1 VLHYALGSNPSLNNI
16 FRSPELI
23 FRPKS
28 IAIVGASETPG
39 WSNWSRV
46 IRENLSDAGID
57 IPVYPVNPRRDTV
70 WGERAYPSLDQL
82 PAAPDLALV
91 IVPARFVPAVL
102 REGAAAGVKAAIVY
116 ASGFGEGED
125 GGGAELGAEL
135 RAVAAGGMRLCGPN
149 CMGGVSVHENLL
161 LYPANPVTRIRGLP
175 AGDVGAVFQSGG
187 TFQFWLQAGATRGL
201 GFSYG
206 ITSGSELDLD
216 LADYIDFLVSDERT
230 SIICALVEGVR
241 RPAAF
246 VEAARRAL
254 VAGKP
259 LLVVKIGRSSG
270 GSASAKSHTG
280 ILAGDDA
287 VFDAVC
293 ERYAIVRCDS
303 LDDMIDTALV
313 MRKRR
318 IPPGKRVAMVT
329 YSGGAKGLF
338 LDQAAD
344 AGVAFAEL
352 TPETLTTIAP
362 LLDPGLAAG
371 NPLDAGA
378 LIPYDQPRFA
388 ALCSAIVS
396 DPGVDIL
403 AIQGQL
409 PSLAEDRQN
418 PQPFADIAASTEK
431 PVFAYSRTRQNLLE
445 PGRAFQEK
453 TGIAFVQGIPEAT
466 RTLRSVIDHGIRRRA
481 YAPSD
486 STGIGVPDVP
496 GSDPANDL
504 ERYGVPMPRSA
515 DAATVEEAVAAARA
529 IGYPVVL
536 KALAPEIIHKTE
548 FDAVRVNLRADADV
562 VAAANEMA
570 AACAARG
577 IAIRFLIQEMVRG
590 LEVLIGAR
598 EDAGFGPIL
607 VVGMGGI
614 MAELLDDV
622 AIRLLP
628 VDATDV
634 PAMLNRLRAARLFG
648 EFRGA
653 AAPDVEALATAAAG
667 LGRFFLERRRWI
679 GDVEV
684 NPLIVLEKGRGVR
697 AVDVRIIKR

>member
-1 VLHYALGSNPSLNNI
+1 LNTI
-16 FRSPELI
+16 FRSPESI
-23 FRPKS
+23 FRPRS
-28 IAIVGASETPG
+28 IAIVGASDSPG
-39 WSNWSRV
+39 WANWSRV
-46 IRENLSDAGID
+46 IHENLADAGIG

-70 WGERAYPSLDQL
+70 WGERAYPSLGQL
-82 PAAPDLALV
+82 PSVPDLALV
-91 IVPARFVPAVL
+91 IVPAPHVPAVL

-125 GGGAELGAEL
+125 GAGAELGDEL
-135 RAVAAGGMRLCGPN
+135 RAIAAGGMRICGPN
-149 CMGGVSVHENLL
+149 CMGGVSVHENML
-161 LYPANPVTRIRGLP
+161 LYPGNPVTRIRGLP

-187 TFQFWLQAGATRGL
+187 TFQFWLQTGAMRGL

-206 ITSGSELDLD
+206 ITSGSEFDLD
-216 LADYIDFLVSDERT
+216 LADYVDFMVSDERT
-230 SIICALVEGVR
+230 AIICALVEGVR

-246 VEAARRAL
+246 VEAAGRAL
-254 VAGKP
+254 AAGKP

-270 GSASAKSHTG
+270 GSASAASHTG

-318 IPPGKRVAMVT
+318 IPPGGRAAMVT

-338 LDQAAD
+338 LDQAATV
-344 AGVAFAEL
+344 GVEFAQL
-352 TPETLTTIAP
+352 SAETLTTIAP

-378 LIPYDQPRFA
+378 MIPYDQPRFA
-388 ALCSAIVS
+388 ALCSAIVN
-396 DPGVDIL
+396 DPSVDIL

-418 PQPFADIAASTEK
+418 PQPFADIAASTSK

-453 TGIAFVQGIPEAT
+453 TGIAFIQGVPEAN
-466 RTLRSVIDHGIRRRA
+466 RTLRSVIDYGRRRRA
-481 YAPSD
+481 YAPGASEPA
-486 STGIGVPDVP
+486 GVAPVP
-496 GSDPANDL
+496 GFDPAADL
-504 ERYGVPMPRSA
+504 APYGLTLPRSA
-515 DAATVEEAVAAARA
+515 DVATADEAVAAARA

-536 KALAPEIIHKTE
+536 KALAAEIVHKTE
-548 FDAVRVNLRADADV
+548 FNAVRINLRDDDDV
-562 VAAANEMA
+562 RKAATEIA
-570 AACAARG
+570 AFCAARG
-577 IAIRFLIQEMVRG
+577 IAIRFLVQEMVRG
-590 LEVLIGAR
+590 LEVLVGAR

-614 MAELLDDV
+614 MAEMLDDV
-622 AIRLLP
+622 VIRLLP
-628 VDATDV
+628 VDVADV
-634 PAMLNRLRAARLFG
+634 REMVSKLRAARLFG
-648 EFRGA
+648 DFRGA
-653 AAPDVEALATAAAG
+653 VARDVDALAAAAAG
-667 LGRFFLERRRWI
+667 LGRYYLERRSWI
-679 GDVEV
+679 SDVEV
-684 NPLIVLEKGRGVR
+684 NPLIVLEDGRGVC

>member
-1 VLHYALGSNPSLNNI
+1 MLYYALGGIPSLNTT
-16 FRSPELI
+16 FRSPESI
-23 FRPKS
+23 FRPQS
-28 IAIVGASETPG
+28 IAIVGASETAG

-46 IRENLSDAGID
+46 IRENLDDAGID
-57 IPVYPVNPRRDTV
+57 IPIYPVNPRRETV
-70 WGERAYPSLDQL
+70 WGERAYPGLDRL
-82 PAAPDLALV
+82 PAAADLALV
-91 IVPARFVPAVL
+91 IVPARAVPAVL

-125 GGGAELGAEL
+125 GAGADLGEEL
-135 RAVAAGGMRLCGPN
+135 RAVAAGGMRICGPN
-149 CMGGVSVHENLL
+149 CMGGVSLHENLL
-161 LYPANPVTRIRGLP
+161 LYPSNPVTRVRGLP
-175 AGDVGAVFQSGG
+175 AGDVGVVFQSGG

-216 LADYIDFLVSDERT
+216 LADYIDFMVSDEKT

-254 VAGKP
+254 AAGKP

-270 GSASAKSHTG
+270 GTASAKSHTG

-303 LDDMIDTALV
+303 LDDMIDAALV

-318 IPPGKRVAMVT
+318 IPPGARAAMVT

-338 LDQAAD
+338 LDQAEI
-344 AGVAFAEL
+344 AGVEFAQL
-352 TPETLTTIAP
+352 APETLGTIAP
-362 LLDPGLAAG
+362 LLDPGLAPG

-388 ALCSAIVS
+388 SVCGAIVN
-396 DPGVDIL
+396 DPNVDIL

-418 PQPFADIAASTEK
+418 PQPFADIAASTDK
-431 PVFAYSRTRQNLLE
+431 PVFAYARTRQNVLE

-453 TGIAFVQGIPEAT
+453 TGIAFIQGIPEAT
-466 RTLRSVIDHGIRRRA
+466 RTLRSVIDHGKRRRA
-481 YAPSD
+481 RATAGATAAVVPHAPG
-486 STGIGVPDVP
+486 TN
-496 GSDPANDL
+496 PAGDL
-504 ERYGVPMPRSA
+504 EGYGLTLPRSA
-515 DAATVEEAVAAARA
+515 EAADVDAVVAAARA

-536 KALAPEIIHKTE
+536 KALAPEIVHKTE
-548 FDAVRVNLRADADV
+548 FNAVRVDLRDDGD
-562 VAAANEMA
+562 AAAAATEMA

-577 IAIRFLIQEMVRG
+577 IAISFLIQEMVRG
-590 LEVLIGAR
+590 LEVVIGAR
-598 EDAGFGPIL
+598 MDPGFGPIL
-607 VVGMGGI
+607 VVGLGGVLV
-614 MAELLDDV
+614 EVLDDV
-622 AIRLLP
+622 VIRLLP
-628 VDATDV
+628 VEPPEV
-634 PAMLNRLRAARLFG
+634 LAMLGELRAARLFG
-648 EFRGA
+648 AFRGRA
-653 AAPDVEALATAAAG
+653 IPDVDALATAATG
-667 LGRFFLERRRWI
+667 LGRFFLERQSWI
-679 GDVEV
+679 SDVEV
-684 NPLIVLEKGRGVR
+684 NPLIVLEQGRGVR
-697 AVDVRIIKR
+697 AVDVRIIR